1 MCEPTVGLLVDGEY
15 PIDIYV
21 LHVSLS
27 DFLHGTFHK
36 KVLITTEER
45 KKKRREIVG
54 TGKHVA
60 KKQMKFR
67 SKHSIHENSTHAIL
81 YCNHPHIGSLT
92 LREQ

>member
-1 MCEPTVGLLVDGEY
+1 MCEPTVGLLVDGEH

-45 KKKRREIVG
+45 KKKTRDSRNRE
-54 TGKHVA
+54 A
-60 KKQMKFR
+60 C
-67 SKHSIHENSTHAIL
+67 SKEANEVSEQTL
-81 YCNHPHIGSLT
+81 YS
-92 LREQ
+92 